1 MSFFSDERAAEL
13 RQLFFESAQELLQA
27 LNDQGL
33 QLEQHPGDAE
43 LVRGIRR
50 TVHTLKG
57 DSAACGYRELSEL
70 SHTLEDVLTPEMA
83 ASKGGSLA
91 EIVLSAAD
99 MFDAMLAAYRGNLQP
114 PDGDPLRKMV
124 AQLLASPAKNSDS
137 EFHPKFEWSEYDR
150 ARMNDAIN
158 RGRPVYSV
166 GIAVDPQCPMR
177 GAALQLIQNVLQQ
190 AGTTLA
196 QHPEDAAP
204 NAMPDVLEFAVATSL
219 PPQTLEQKLRIPAV
233 VSRVVLALWE
243 PVAAILEN
251 EDNEESEVEQDVLGI
266 TDAELAPL
274 QTGAS
279 TDAKPAAAK
288 RPAASGNG
296 SDTLRVDAERIDAVM
311 NLVGELI
318 IGKSMLYQSI
328 GEFGRRFPKDALRNQ
343 LLDTMAQQSQV
354 LNALQRSVMKIRMV
368 PVDQLFRRFPR
379 LVRDTAKACGKDIVM
394 TVSGAETDLDKG
406 ILDALAEPLA
416 HLVRNAA
423 DHGIETPQERV
434 AAGKPAQ
441 GVIRLNAYHQANH
454 VVLEV
459 TDDGRG
465 LNIEKILAKA
475 IERAVISPEQAA
487 RMTDQE
493 KLDLVFESGVTTAER
508 VTEISGR
515 GVGMDVVRST
525 LTRLKG
531 TVAIDSAPGVGTT
544 FRMTLPLTLA
554 IIKALLFRVGARVFA
569 IPLSSVVE
577 ITRATEQDVHV
588 VDNSEVFRL
597 REQLITLVRVSEL
610 VPGGQETA
618 NKFFVVVVGLGD
630 RKFGLIVNRLV
641 GEEELVIKAI
651 QDNLV
656 ATELVSGASILGDGT
671 VVLILNLTAVV
682 ERLGRMRLYPASAPT
697 NAKLDGIGASA

>member
-1 MSFFSDERAAEL
+1 VSFFSDERAAEL
-13 RQLFFESAQELLQA
+13 RQIFFESAQELLQA

-43 LVRGIRR
+43 IVRGIRR

-91 EIVLSAAD
+91 EVVLSAAD

-124 AQLLASPAKNSDS
+124 AQLLAAPAKNDDS
-137 EFHPKFEWSEYDR
+137 EVVPDFNWSEYDR
-150 ARMNDAIN
+150 ARMTDAIN

-166 GIAVDPQCPMR
+166 GIFVDPQCPMR

-190 AGTTLA
+190 AGTVLA
-196 QHPEDAAP
+196 QHPEDASP
-204 NAMPDVLEFAVATSL
+204 STMPDMMEFAVATSL

-233 VSRVVLALWE
+233 VSRVFLALFE
-243 PVAAILEN
+243 PVAAILEDE
-251 EDNEESEVEQDVLGI
+251 EDEESEVEQDVLGI
-266 TDAELAPL
+266 TDSEPAPL
-274 QTGAS
+274 QAGTNLESKPAVS
-279 TDAKPAAAK
+279 KKPAAANN
-288 RPAASGNG
+288 A
-296 SDTLRVDAERIDAVM
+296 SDTLRVDAERIDTVM

-318 IGKSMLYQSI
+318 IGKSMLYQTIS
-328 GEFGRRFPKDALRNQ
+328 EFGKRFPKDPLRTQ
-343 LLDTMAQQSQV
+343 LIDTMAQQSQV

-394 TVSGAETDLDKG
+394 TVSGADTDLDKG

-423 DHGIETPQERV
+423 DHGIETPQQRV
-434 AAGKPAQ
+434 TAGKPAQ

-465 LNIEKILAKA
+465 LNVENIVAKA

-487 RMTDQE
+487 RMSDQE
-493 KLDLVFESGVTTAER
+493 KLELVFESGVTTAER

-531 TVAIDSAPGVGTT
+531 TIAIDSTPGVGTT
-544 FRMTLPLTLA
+544 FRLTLPLTLA
-554 IIKALLFRVGARVFA
+554 IIKALLFRVGARIFA

-577 ITRATEQDVHV
+577 ITRATEQDVHI
-588 VDNSEVFRL
+588 VDNAEVLRL

-610 VPGGQETA
+610 VPGGQGTSS
-618 NKFFVVVVGLGD
+618 KFFVIIIGLGD

-656 ATELVSGASILGDGT
+656 STELVSGASILGDGT

-682 ERLGRMRLYPASAPT
+682 DRLGRLRLRPGTTPPSA
-697 NAKLDGIGASA
+697 NLSSVGASA

>member
-33 QLEQHPGDAE
+33 QLEQHPDDAE
-43 LVRGIRR
+43 IVRGIRR

-70 SHTLEDVLTPEMA
+70 SHTLEDVLTPELA
-83 ASKGGSLA
+83 AAKGSSLA
-91 EIVLSAAD
+91 EVVLSAAD

-114 PDGDPLRKMV
+114 PDGEPLRKMV
-124 AQLLASPAKNSDS
+124 TQLLASPAKSNESA
-137 EFHPKFEWSEYDR
+137 FVPKFDWSEYDR
-150 ARMNDAIN
+150 ARMTDAIN
-158 RGRPVYSV
+158 RGRPVYSI
-166 GIAVDPQCPMR
+166 GISVDPQCPMR

-190 AGTTLA
+190 VGTVLA

-204 NAMPDVLEFAVATSL
+204 NAMPEVMEFAVATSQ
-219 PPQTLEQKLRIPAV
+219 PPQVIEQKLLIPAV
-233 VSRVVLALWE
+233 VSRVVLALFE
-243 PVAAILEN
+243 PVAAILE
-251 EDNEESEVEQDVLGI
+251 EDDDEQSEAEQDLLGI
-266 TDAELAPL
+266 TDADPLPL
-274 QTGAS
+274 QTGANPE
-279 TDAKPAAAK
+279 TKPAAAK
-288 RPAASGNG
+288 RAASSANG
-296 SDTLRVDAERIDAVM
+296 SDTLRVDAERIDTVM

-328 GEFGRRFPKDALRNQ
+328 SEFGRRFPKDALRTQ

-394 TVSGAETDLDKG
+394 TVSGADTDLDKG

-434 AAGKPAQ
+434 ALGKQAQ

-465 LNIEKILAKA
+465 LNADNIVAKA
-475 IERAVISPEQAA
+475 IERAIISPEQAA
-487 RMTDQE
+487 RMSEQE
-493 KLDLVFESGVTTAER
+493 KLELVFESGVTTAER

-531 TVAIDSAPGVGTT
+531 SIAIDSAPGVGTT
-544 FRMTLPLTLA
+544 FRLTLPLTLA

-577 ITRATEQDVHV
+577 ITRATEQDVHI
-588 VDNSEVFRL
+588 VDNAEVLRL

-610 VPGGQETA
+610 VPGSQATS
-618 NKFFVVVVGLGD
+618 NKFFIVIIGLGD
-630 RKFGLIVNRLV
+630 RKFGLVVNRLV

-651 QDNLV
+651 QDTLV
-656 ATELVSGASILGDGT
+656 STELVSGASILGDGT

-682 ERLGRMRLYPASAPT
+682 DRLGRMRLRSASAPRT
-697 NAKLDGIGASA
+697 SNLNSVGASA